1 MARRNEPP
9 ARTRVIDKMEQGKID
24 FDVLADIPSVKMKER
39 LEQNIKYIKEYAAKK
54 GLTAKQT
61 NELIEVEILAMR
73 YGYLDERNADNLRSG
88 SYEAIRDLNANNREM
103 AVLDREYGNRERSLG
118 KVKDEVAAYIEQQQ
132 TQETKKG
139 RKNGAK

>member
-132 TQETKKG
+132 TQENKKG
-139 RKNGAK
+139 RKNRK

>member
-9 ARTRVIDKMEQGKID
+9 ARTRIIDKMEQGKID